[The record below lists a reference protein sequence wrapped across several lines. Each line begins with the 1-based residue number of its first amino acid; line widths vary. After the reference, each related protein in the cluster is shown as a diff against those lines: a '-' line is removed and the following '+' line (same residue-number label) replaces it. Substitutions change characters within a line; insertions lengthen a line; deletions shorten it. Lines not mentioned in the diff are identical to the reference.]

1 VSVEQVCSLGASL
14 TISGGSLRLSLVLLL
29 GMCVGRRE
37 LLHTPLRGGGTRHV
51 QAPRKASAEASNP
64 SKGEMCFNLSLNIS
78 FQVSKPREQDLGA
91 PHVLEPEAGSGLL

>member
-14 TISGGSLRLSLVLLL
+14 TVSGGSLRLGLVLLL
-29 GMCVGRRE
+29 GTCVGRRE
-37 LLHTPLRGGGTRHV
+37 LLPTPLRGGTRHV

-91 PHVLEPEAGSGLL
+91 PRVLEPEVGSGLL